1 MKIRKNDTIL
11 VVSGK
16 DRGKKGKVLTSF
28 PKISKI
34 LVEGVNLRK
43 KHQKPKKQGEKG
55 QVVLMPGPISVSNVK
70 IVCSKCGNP
79 VKIGYKVLEK
89 NKIRF
94 CKKCNQ
100 EI

>member
-28 PKISKI
+28 PKINKI

-55 QVVLMPGPISVSNVK
+55 QVVLTPGPISVSNVK
-70 IVCSKCGNP
+70 IFCSKCGNP
-79 VKIGYKVLEK
+79 AKIGYKILEK
-89 NKIRF
+89 NKVRF

>member
-16 DRGKKGKVLTSF
+16 DRGKKGKVLTAF
-28 PKISKI
+28 PKINKI
-34 LVEGVNLRK
+34 LAEGVNLRK
-43 KHQKPKKQGEKG
+43 KHQRPKKQGEKG

-70 IVCSKCGNP
+70 MVCPRCGNP
-79 VKIGYKVLEK
+79 AKIGYRVLEK
-89 NKIRF
+89 NKVRI

>member
-28 PKISKI
+28 PKANRI

-43 KHQKPKKQGEKG
+43 KHQRAKKQGEKG
-55 QVVLMPGPISVSNVK
+55 QVVLMPGSISVSNVR
-70 IVCSKCGNP
+70 IVCTKCGNP
-79 VKIGYKVLEK
+79 TRIGYKILEK
-89 NKIRF
+89 NKVRV

-100 EI
+100 EM

>member
-28 PKISKI
+28 PKANRI

-70 IVCSKCGNP
+70 IVCSRCGSP
-79 VKIGYKVLEK
+79 ARIGYRVLEK
-89 NKIRF
+89 SKVRF

>member
-28 PKISKI
+28 PKANRI

-43 KHQKPKKQGEKG
+43 KHQRAKKQGEKG
-55 QVVLMPGPISVSNVK
+55 QVVLMPGPISVSNVR
-70 IVCSKCGNP
+70 IVCTKCGNP
-79 VKIGYKVLEK
+79 TRIGYKVLEK
-89 NKIRF
+89 NKVRV
-94 CKKCNQ
+94 CKKCSQ
-100 EI
+100 EM

>member
-43 KHQKPKKQGEKG
+43 KHQRPKKQGEKG

-70 IVCSKCGNP
+70 IICSKCGSP
-79 VKIGYKVLEK
+79 ARIGYRVLEE
-89 NKIRF
+89 NKVRI

>member
-28 PKISKI
+28 PKDNKI

-43 KHQKPKKQGEKG
+43 KHQRPKKQGEKG

-70 IVCSKCGNP
+70 AICAKCGSP
-79 VKIGYKVLEK
+79 ARIGYKVLDNSK
-89 NKIRF
+89 VRI

-100 EI
+100 EM

>member
-28 PKISKI
+28 PKTNKI

-55 QVVLMPGPISVSNVK
+55 QIVLMPGPIFVSNVK

-79 VKIGYKVLEK
+79 VKIGYRISDK
-89 NKIRF
+89 NKMRF

>member
-28 PKISKI
+28 PKNSKI

-79 VKIGYKVLEK
+79 VKIGYRILDKK
-89 NKIRF
+89 KMRF